1 MELNVFKQKLDE
13 SGEWLAKE
21 FTGIRTGQAAPA
33 LLDSIKVDNYG
44 SMSPLNQVGSI
55 GVEDARTLRVSPW
68 DVSITAVIEKAIQE
82 ADLGVSVA
90 TDSSGLRVIFPEL
103 TADRR
108 TQLIKLAKQKYED
121 ARVSVRSVRDDYMK
135 SLDKQEKD
143 GDISKDELFTKKEDG
158 QKLVDATN
166 KKLEDLYT
174 QKETEI
180 SK

>member
-68 DVSITAVIEKAIQE
+68 DVSTTAVIEKAIQE
-82 ADLGVSVA
+82 ADLLIACGMRFDDRVTGDVS
-90 TDSSGLRVIFPEL
+90 TYSPN
-103 TADRR
+103 
-108 TQLIKLAKQKYED
+108 
-121 ARVSVRSVRDDYMK
+121 
-135 SLDKQEKD
+135 
-143 GDISKDELFTKKEDG
+143 SKKNT
-158 QKLVDATN
+158 
-166 KKLEDLYT
+166 Y
-174 QKETEI
+174 
-180 SK
+180 